1 MTIAVSLHRVPLLN
15 ILEPGNSGIGYQT
28 CLQLALHHARVYV
41 GGRSEVRVSKAIEE
55 MQKASGTTK
64 LDLHFLQIDLQSLS
78 SVKAAA
84 TSFAQQESR
93 LDILINNA
101 GV

>member
-1 MTIAVSLHRVPLLN
+1 M
-15 ILEPGNSGIGYQT
+15 
-28 CLQLALHHARVYV
+28 
-41 GGRSEVRVSKAIEE
+41 SKAIEE
-55 MQKASGTTK
+55 MQTAAGTTK
-64 LDLHFLQIDLQSLS
+64 LDLHFLQIDLQNLS

-84 TSFAQQESR
+84 TSFAQRESR